1 MINLLPPNRADEIR
15 YGRINDTLRR
25 WLIAAGL
32 AILGLLI
39 IIASGLAYANQQ
51 SKNLSTNIANTNRQ
65 LANDNLS
72 QVQADAS
79 TISGDV
85 TVINQVLNK
94 EVRFSDLMQAI
105 GKVMPPG
112 TILSSLTLGNVTGAV
127 DLTADTVDYSSAAQ
141 IAVNLSDPGN
151 KLFNKVDIVSITC
164 QHSHPGT
171 SYACAATYKAL
182 FSKSASSN
190 FVNPVKGSG

>member
-1 MINLLPPNRADEIR
+1 MINLLPPNRADQIR

-25 WLIAAGL
+25 WLIGACI
-32 AILGLLI
+32 AILGLII
-39 IIASGLAYANQQ
+39 IIASGLVYINQQ
-51 SKNLSTNIANTNRQ
+51 SRNLSANIAATNQQ
-65 LANDNLS
+65 LVSDNLS
-72 QVQADAS
+72 QVRADAT

-85 TVINQVLNK
+85 KVINQVLNQ

-112 TILSSLTLGNVTGAV
+112 TILSSLTLGKVTGAV
-127 DLTADTVDYSSAAQ
+127 DLTTDTVDYASAAQ
-141 IAVNLSDPGN
+141 IAVNLSDPSN
-151 KLFNKVDIVSITC
+151 KLFNKVDIISITC
-164 QHSHPGT
+164 QHTHASS